1 MSLDDHVGG
10 ARKKIPKVHFRLV
23 QFSTSTCSSSV
34 SVPTPA
40 SILPSASLTTASNT
54 FGSPLCFLQ
63 IISKG
68 HCTPWHCLPSKMSQ
82 VQFLVT
88 WSFHCCV
95 FGVISILSLM
105 LCDSFYLF
113 MDLHDFEFGCFVLFS
128 LFWCVSTCSCD
139 ICVLCLYEINFN
151 FSFFSIQYFCVEL
164 VEINFNVLFVSC
176 FNSFFVMSLPTL
188 ISMFDMFSFYFLSG
202 FAGLTL

>member
-10 ARKKIPKVHFRLV
+10 AREKFPKNHFRLV
-23 QFSTSTCSSSV
+23 QFSTSTCSSA

-105 LCDSFYLF
+105 LCDLFYLF

-151 FSFFSIQYFCVEL
+151 FSFSRFNIFVLNWLKSISMFCSFL
-164 VEINFNVLFVSC
+164 ISI
-176 FNSFFVMSLPTL
+176 FFVMNLPTL
-188 ISMFDMFSFYFLSG
+188 ISMFDMFSFHFLFG